1 MKIGNR
7 TCSNWVLLILCIVA
21 LPLAVHPQN
30 ENSKNEILKNGEIIR
45 KAFSDGDI
53 EKIRSLHH
61 PDVIKALGY
70 NDLKIGRDEVISE
83 LEETLRNFALEFLT
97 NDVES
102 ILVKDNIAIEQT
114 KFSIKGTPKSGGEP
128 FVFMGRTM
136 VTYIRYDKSPTGWAT
151 IREIIQP
158 ATN

>member
-1 MKIGNR
+1 MKKLTGILNI
-7 TCSNWVLLILCIVA
+7 SMIMFLLILLIPIGA
-21 LPLAVHPQN
+21 TSQN
-30 ENSKNEILKNGEIIR
+30 EKIEKEILKNGEIIR

-70 NDLKIGRDEVISE
+70 NNLKIGREEVING
-83 LEETLRNFALEFLT
+83 LIETLKNFNLEFIQ
-97 NDVES
+97 NNVEN
-102 ILVKDNIAIEQT
+102 IFIQDNIAIEQT
-114 KFSIKGTPKSGGEP
+114 KFSIKGTPKAGGES
-128 FVFMGRTM
+128 FIFNGRTM

-158 ATN
+158 ATE

>member
-1 MKIGNR
+1 MKVGNR

-30 ENSKNEILKNGEIIR
+30 ENSKKEILKNGETIR

-70 NDLKIGRDEVISE
+70 NDLKVGRDEVISG
-83 LEETLRNFALEFLT
+83 LEEIVRNFDLEFLT

-114 KFSIKGTPKSGGEP
+114 KFSIKGTPKTGDEP
-128 FVFMGRTM
+128 FIFKGRTM
-136 VTYIRYDKSPTGWAT
+136 VIYIRYDKSPTGWAT